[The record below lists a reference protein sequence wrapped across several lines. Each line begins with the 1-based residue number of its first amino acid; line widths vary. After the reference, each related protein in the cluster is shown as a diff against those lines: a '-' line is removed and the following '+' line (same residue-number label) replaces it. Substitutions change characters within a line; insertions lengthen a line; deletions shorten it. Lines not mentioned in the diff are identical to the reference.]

1 MKRSLC
7 VSIILILFPVISYAE
22 MTQGDNAF
30 PAIEET
36 AERWYEGRFGSTLYY
51 ESKLDDL
58 LWRMRG
64 KRIDI
69 PAEFIISKPETTGNI
84 SLVSTFERRKWLEI
98 RTTISKVEI
107 EHLRVKYPETRWWRF
122 AKITGVSGR
131 IRKYRIDRGFTIKR
145 LILYVDNFE
154 FTSVRK

>member
-1 MKRSLC
+1 MKRIFGIT
-7 VSIILILFPVISYAE
+7 VILLLLPVISFAK
-22 MTQGDNAF
+22 TSPDDNAF
-30 PAIEET
+30 PAIEDT

-58 LWRMRG
+58 LWRLRG

-69 PAEFIISKPETTGNI
+69 PAEFIISKPETTGDI
-84 SLVSTFERRKWLEI
+84 YLVSTFERRKWLEV

-122 AKITGVSGR
+122 AKITGVRGR

-145 LILYVDNFE
+145 LILYIDDFE
-154 FTSVRK
+154 FTTVKN